1 MRVGYIPDH
10 FYMQKIKAFRCS
22 DNTPCWIFPTI
33 DTPAKVISEN
43 PNDLLTAIDWRN
55 TLYLVSTNSL
65 TYADYTIEVQ

>member
-1 MRVGYIPDH
+1 ML
-10 FYMQKIKAFRCS
+10 

>member
-1 MRVGYIPDH
+1 
-10 FYMQKIKAFRCS
+10 
-22 DNTPCWIFPTI
+22 
-33 DTPAKVISEN
+33 VISEN